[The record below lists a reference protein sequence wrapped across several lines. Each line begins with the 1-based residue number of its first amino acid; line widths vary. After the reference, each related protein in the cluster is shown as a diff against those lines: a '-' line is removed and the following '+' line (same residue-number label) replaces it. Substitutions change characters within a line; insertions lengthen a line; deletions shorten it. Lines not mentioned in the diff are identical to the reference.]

1 MGKYFGTDGIRGVVN
16 KGLDAMLAYKVGV
29 AAAMVL
35 SEVRSDKPV
44 FTIGKDTRISGD
56 MLESALIAGLCAAGA
71 DVITLGVVPTPAVA
85 FITVDSGADAGVVI
99 SASHN
104 PYEHNGIKIFNS
116 EGFKLSDE
124 LELKIERIID
134 GEEELILK
142 SNSEIGHVLNRGHEF
157 VDRYVDHIA
166 SRTEAQIRNIK
177 VIIDCANGAASR
189 TVNRIFSRFPIQLE
203 LIKDHP
209 DGVNIND
216 GCGSTH
222 MDLLSRMVVAGG
234 YDVGIAFDGDADRCL
249 AVDELGNQIDGDA
262 IMAVCGKF
270 MKENG
275 RLSSD
280 TIVATVMSNLGFHEY
295 CRKNGMNL
303 ECTSVGDRNVL
314 ERMREKGYC
323 LGGEQSGHMIF
334 LGDATTGDGQLA
346 AVKFLS
352 VICASGKSVSELVA
366 DIPKYPQVLINV
378 PIDGGNEVKNALM
391 DDEVIN
397 MEIKAEEERLG
408 SEGRILVRPSGTE
421 ALIRVMVESSDEII
435 AKDTA
440 KKLSDLIRMRGENTK
455 Y

>member
-1 MGKYFGTDGIRGVVN
+1 MGKYFGTDGVRGVVN

-35 SEVRSDKPV
+35 SEGRSDKPV

-71 DVITLGVVPTPAVA
+71 NVIQLGVVPTPAVA
-85 FITVDSGADAGVVI
+85 FITVDSASDAGIVI

-116 EGFKLSDE
+116 QGFKLSDE
-124 LELKIERIID
+124 LEARIERIID
-134 GEEELILK
+134 GEEELALK
-142 SNSEIGHVLNRGHEF
+142 SSSEIGHVLNRGHEF

-166 SRTEAQIRNIK
+166 SRTEAQIKNLK
-177 VIIDCANGAASR
+177 VMIDCSNGAASR
-189 TVNRIFSRFPIQLE
+189 TVNNVFSRFPIQLE

-209 DGVNIND
+209 DGTNIND

-262 IMAVCGKF
+262 IMAVCGRF
-270 MKENG
+270 MKEKG
-275 RLSSD
+275 KLRRD

-295 CRKNGMNL
+295 CRKNGMGV
-303 ECTSVGDRNVL
+303 ECTNVGDRNVL

-334 LGDATTGDGQLA
+334 LDDATTGDGQLA

-352 VICASGKSVSELVA
+352 VICASGKKVSELVA
-366 DIPKYPQVLINV
+366 DIPKYPQELINV
-378 PIDGGNEVKNALM
+378 PIEGGNAVKDALM
-391 DDEVIN
+391 NNETVRK
-397 MEIKAEEERLG
+397 EIKAEEENLG
-408 SEGRILVRPSGTE
+408 SKGRILVRPSGTE
-421 ALIRVMVESSDEII
+421 ALIRVMVESLDEEI
-435 AKDTA
+435 AKKTA
-440 KKLSDLIRMRGENTK
+440 KKLSDLIRKQGENTK
-455 Y
+455 N